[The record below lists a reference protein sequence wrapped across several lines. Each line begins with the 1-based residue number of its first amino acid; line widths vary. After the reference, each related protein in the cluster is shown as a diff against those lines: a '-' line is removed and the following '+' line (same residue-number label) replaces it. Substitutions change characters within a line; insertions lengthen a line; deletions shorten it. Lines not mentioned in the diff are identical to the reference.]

1 MKKNLFFFIGSLLAI
16 AVLTACGGSSD
27 QNNATDGGED
37 SKGTISASPE
47 NKNQEYSQFVIFD
60 KPATVKVDD
69 HFINVEVSPSIKSA
83 AEKINDNSNTELIL
97 IDESGAKIA
106 SLHPF
111 GRDTSF
117 EDALYSGDTSYD
129 ETVTFITSFDSEEE
143 ASEVAS
149 KAKAYKIIMP
159 LAERPVNEYED
170 WDPVGV
176 YEMEDAVG
184 CKFTLTIKKGGS
196 AILFNH
202 SLDGES
208 TYSGEKGSWTQS
220 SEYGYL
226 VMDFFNMPFIQIG
239 SHSYV
244 SHPVLT
250 PDYFYHEEKDHPDGA
265 CLEVKRVE

>member
-1 MKKNLFFFIGSLLAI
+1 MKKNVFFFIGTLLAVT
-16 AVLTACGGSSD
+16 VLSACGGSSD
-27 QNNATDGGED
+27 QNNATDSTED

-60 KPATVKVDD
+60 EPATVKVDD
-69 HFINVEVSPSIKSA
+69 KFIKVEVSPSIKSA
-83 AEKINDNSNTELIL
+83 AGKINDNSNTELIL
-97 IDESGAKIA
+97 MDESGTKIA

-117 EDALYSGDTSYD
+117 EEALYSGDTSYD
-129 ETVTFITSFDSEEE
+129 QTVAFITSFDNEEK

-149 KAKAYKIIMP
+149 KAKGYKIIMP

-176 YEMEDAVG
+176 YEMEDVVG
-184 CKFTLTIKKGGS
+184 RKFTLTIKKGGS

-202 SLDGES
+202 SLENES
-208 TYSGEKGSWTQS
+208 TYTGEKGSWDQS
-220 SEYGYL
+220 SEHGYI
-226 VMDFFNMPFIQIG
+226 VMDFFQMPFITIG
-239 SHSYV
+239 SNSYV
-244 SHPVLT
+244 SSPVLT
-250 PDYFYHEEKDHPDGA
+250 PDYFYAEENDYPDGA